1 LAKGQNGGSVRRTDL
16 QKRGVCCS
24 VDMKM
29 LKGEM
34 EIWIEMMLEGFG
46 LKSRE
51 LVGM

>member
-1 LAKGQNGGSVRRTDL
+1 LAKGQNGGSVTRTDL

-24 VDMKM
+24 VDIKM

-34 EIWIEMMLEGFG
+34 VIWIEMMLEGFG

>member
-1 LAKGQNGGSVRRTDL
+1 MRRTDL
-16 QKRGVCCS
+16 QKRGVCGS
-24 VDMKM
+24 VDKKM

-34 EIWIEMMLEGFG
+34 VIWIERMLEGFG